1 MKLINPS
8 FEIIQQKD
16 IFQHIELCGR
26 ISYKSENK
34 ITEDSA
40 KQFVDN
46 LIKNNHGSVLEHGTI
61 YLLFT
66 KEQEQLF
73 TKYTF
78 NPYSKIFFDTDNK
91 VYVTTNYRVLIENN
105 WLLDMR
111 FACQTPD
118 IYHPKRKTVRII
130 CSRSISH
137 ALVRHRTFSFTQ
149 ESTRFCNYSNN
160 KFNKEITFIKPYW
173 FDAQKEFIKENFLN
187 TLKTIESVYM
197 ECLHY
202 KMLPQEARDIL
213 PNTLKTELYM
223 TGFIDDW
230 KHFFS
235 LRTAKSIPPDMKE
248 ALASPLYKQFKDLN
262 YV

>member
-1 MKLINPS
+1 MTSGTSVKG
-8 FEIIQQKD
+8 KK
-16 IFQHIELCGR
+16 R
-26 ISYKSENK
+26 ISKTGNK
-34 ITEDSA
+34 MLRKTLFFPAMVVMRINSPL
-40 KQFVDN
+40 KQFVDK
-46 LIKNNHGSVLEHGTI
+46 LIKNNHGSVLEHGTV

-118 IYHPKRKTVRII
+118 IYHPKRKTVKII

-149 ESTRFCNYSNN
+149 ESTRQM
-160 KFNKEITFIKPYW
+160 
-173 FDAQKEFIKENFLN
+173 A
-187 TLKTIESVYM
+187 
-197 ECLHY
+197 
-202 KMLPQEARDIL
+202 A
-213 PNTLKTELYM
+213 
-223 TGFIDDW
+223 
-230 KHFFS
+230 
-235 LRTAKSIPPDMKE
+235 
-248 ALASPLYKQFKDLN
+248 
-262 YV
+262 